1 MILKFEFPAFCR
13 RSRFIEAARD
23 EFKLSV
29 KIVFL
34 RKCGATIKVQP
45 TGGNLMANEAIDTRE
60 FKVLDGAYAIFRAE
74 PVKIVPILN
83 ISRDGLIISDS
94 SNDPWPADIAELEI
108 MADDCSFY
116 MEKLPVDRIY
126 SADPLT
132 SNKNDYLPAYRIR
145 FGKLSANQ
153 REGLKY
159 FIRHHTDGG
168 TTPLIFNNIYR
179 ILTSLRSDR
188 YTDRACPLNLPS
200 QQHPNM

>member
-1 MILKFEFPAFCR
+1 
-13 RSRFIEAARD
+13 
-23 EFKLSV
+23 
-29 KIVFL
+29 
-34 RKCGATIKVQP
+34 
-45 TGGNLMANEAIDTRE
+45 MANEAIDRRE

-83 ISRDGLIISDS
+83 ISTDGLVISDGS
-94 SNDPWPADIAELEI
+94 SDPWPADAAELEI

-126 SADPLT
+126 STDPLT
-132 SNKNDYLPAYRIR
+132 PHKTDQLPTYRIC

-153 REGLKY
+153 LDGLKY

-179 ILTSLRSDR
+179 IISSFRSDK
-188 YTDRACPLNLPS
+188 YDGRACPLNLPNH
-200 QQHPNM
+200 QHPNT

>member
-1 MILKFEFPAFCR
+1 MIN
-13 RSRFIEAARD
+13 
-23 EFKLSV
+23 
-29 KIVFL
+29 
-34 RKCGATIKVQP
+34 G
-45 TGGNLMANEAIDTRE
+45 AIDTRE

-74 PVKIVPILN
+74 PVKIVPILK
-83 ISRDGLIISDS
+83 ISMDGLVIYDGSD
-94 SNDPWPADIAELEI
+94 DPWPADTAEMEI

-132 SNKNDYLPAYRIR
+132 ATKNNYPPTYRIC

-168 TTPLIFNNIYR
+168 TTPIIFNNIYR
-179 ILTSLRSDR
+179 ILTSLKSDR
-188 YTDRACPLNLPS
+188 YADRAGVLNRPS